1 MTDETI
7 FVLCDWLVVMN
18 NSNGAT
24 GRMKQLYPTCAA
36 QGGILQQLPQLCL
49 LLTLLIIALSGDGR
63 QALLRT
69 APHSCQL

>member
-18 NSNGAT
+18 NSNGGT

-36 QGGILQQLPQLCL
+36 QGGDIAATASTVSATHPLDHRL
-49 LLTLLIIALSGDGR
+49 LW
-63 QALLRT
+63 
-69 APHSCQL
+69 